1 MPGGERVFCF
11 HLCMYVD
18 CVPGGAVRR
27 GIQLLG
33 TGFTEGCKL
42 PCGLTPACISRRP
55 DALIWPLPASAHT
68 KALTHRHTKK
78 NNITF
83 TVKAG
88 LRVIILLNTILCFK
102 PLYSEH
108 MLGL

>member
-33 TGFTEGCKL
+33 TGFIEGCKL
-42 PCGLTPACISRRP
+42 PCGLTPTCISRRP

-83 TVKAG
+83 TVKVG

-108 MLGL
+108 MLDL